1 MKVLLILS
9 TLAMVTGKHSVLPD
23 RYGSKGTKG
32 VGKGNA
38 YSLIPPSF
46 VNTARASKVMSKSA
60 FPVDKTRIS
69 DSVNTSQEIDR
80 DKRNT
85 ILIYKRG

>member
-23 RYGSKGTKG
+23 RYGGKGTMG

-38 YSLIPPSF
+38 IFLISPSF
-46 VNTARASKVMSKSA
+46 VKTARARASKVMRERA

-69 DSVNTSQEIDR
+69 A
-80 DKRNT
+80 
-85 ILIYKRG
+85 